1 MRSRAMGAVV
11 LVVMMGLTTACEA
24 PGSLVEYY
32 SWRLGTAADDPF
44 SDGEGDGDCGSGVM
58 SIETAPR
65 LAVEL
70 DTTVCDYVV
79 ITQPTLADLG
89 KRHVVEV
96 EVGHGALV
104 AEEPAEGHLAIAI
117 GEHVVFD
124 ERIAIPGPANTYSQQ
139 VELGEAVPEGTP
151 VVVHLHN
158 HGDNTWAIYDVRGV
172 DP

>member
-1 MRSRAMGAVV
+1 MHSSRAFWGFMVAVIA
-11 LVVMMGLTTACEA
+11 LGTGCEA
-24 PGSLVEYY
+24 PGSLVEAT
-32 SWRLGTAADDPF
+32 SWRLGTGADDPF
-44 SDGEGDGDCGSGVM
+44 TDGPGAADCGSGVM

-79 ITQPTLADLG
+79 ITQPTGAKLG
-89 KRHVVEV
+89 KNHVLEV
-96 EVGHGALV
+96 DVGHGPLV
-104 AEEPAEGHLAIAI
+104 ADVPAEAHLAVAI

-124 ERIAIPGPANTYSQQ
+124 ERIAIPSDANTLSRS
-139 VELGEAVPEGTP
+139 VALGEEVPEGTP

-172 DP
+172 EP

>member
-1 MRSRAMGAVV
+1 MRCSAAFLGLGVAMVV
-11 LVVMMGLTTACEA
+11 LGTGCEA
-24 PGSLVEYY
+24 PGSLVEAT
-32 SWRLGTAADDPF
+32 SWRLGTEADDPF
-44 SDGEGDGDCGSGVM
+44 PDGPGVADCGSGVM

-79 ITQPTLADLG
+79 ITQATGAKLG
-89 KRHVVEV
+89 KNHVVEV
-96 EVGHGALV
+96 DVGHGPLV
-104 AEEPAEGHLAIAI
+104 ADAPAEAHLAVAI

-124 ERIAIPGPANTYSQQ
+124 ERIAIPSDANTLSSS
-139 VELGEAVPEGTP
+139 VALGEAVPEGTP

-172 DP
+172 AP